1 MESSRYR
8 IFEADKKNE
17 IDNTSSDFYNSE
29 GINMTAQ
36 CCWGCHK
43 SNYWRVPN
51 KICSDAV
58 PKLSQTYLAFLYC
71 NFLLCANILYIYTH
85 TPTKSSSFLIRFSN
99 SHMFYHWKKERTR
112 ALFRTIRNAPLVSN
126 TPSRWASL
134 RAANFS
140 LQAKGRWHFTAVMR
154 LNKD

>member
-43 SNYWRVPN
+43 SNYRRVPN

-71 NFLLCANILYIYTH
+71 NFLLCANILYTH
-85 TPTKSSSFLIRFSN
+85 LRKAHLFWWDFQIHN
-99 SHMFYHWKKERTR
+99 MFYHWKKERTR
-112 ALFRTIRNAPLVSN
+112 GLFRTIRNAPVVSN